1 MGFLGQGSIGFS
13 AHGFRAT
20 ASTILNEAG
29 FRSDVI
35 EKQLAHQERNKVR
48 ASYNRATYMDERRVM
63 MQVWADM
70 VDEISGETENNTLA
84 FVKSLTFQSA

>member
-1 MGFLGQGSIGFS
+1 M
-13 AHGFRAT
+13 
-20 ASTILNEAG
+20 
-29 FRSDVI
+29 I

-70 VDEISGETENNTLA
+70 VDEISGETANNTLA
-84 FVKSLTFQSA
+84 FVQALTYQQA